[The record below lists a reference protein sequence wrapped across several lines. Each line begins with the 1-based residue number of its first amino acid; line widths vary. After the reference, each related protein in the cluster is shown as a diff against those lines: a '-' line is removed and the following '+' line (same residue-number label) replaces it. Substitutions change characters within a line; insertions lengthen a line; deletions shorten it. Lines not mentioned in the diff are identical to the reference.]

1 MEKVKISITNEANKA
16 ILEVITHQYKKDCP
30 EAHKFVQSL
39 GYAIEK
45 IDGAFRVVNKVTNKS
60 VWYRHYW
67 NVDAISLSGGCVY
80 FKLAGEMSKIN
91 FVNYLNTPFNDYRYN
106 KNGYGKYVDTKSD
119 AVRKYE
125 VLRLAKHNAKVCR
138 DEIISQDAKLKR
150 AIEDYQNQTK
160 YYKEQAEKHDK
171 EIEEL
176 RKKYGLTK

>member
-1 MEKVKISITNEANKA
+1 MEKVKINMTEEVNKA

-39 GYAIEK
+39 GYTIK
-45 IDGAFRVVNKVTNKS
+45 KVDGSFKVVNEITHKDVSYK
-60 VWYRHYW
+60 YYW
-67 NVDAISLSGGCVY
+67 RAESIYLSGQY
-80 FKLAGEMSKIN
+80 THFNSKIN
-91 FVNYLNTPFNDYRYN
+91 FVNYLNTPFNDYLYT

-119 AVRKYE
+119 AVQKYE